1 MTVLVS
7 VELLASVEPL
17 ASVVLLTLVAVLLH
31 SVAVQLLA
39 ADLAVVV
46 HFAHVFVAWVLVSAA
61 CSLVAVAVHN
71 KAVAV
76 AATKRFATAMLSHA

>member
-39 ADLAVVV
+39 ADLAVVQ
-46 HFAHVFVAWVLVSAA
+46 FAHVFVAWLLVSAA